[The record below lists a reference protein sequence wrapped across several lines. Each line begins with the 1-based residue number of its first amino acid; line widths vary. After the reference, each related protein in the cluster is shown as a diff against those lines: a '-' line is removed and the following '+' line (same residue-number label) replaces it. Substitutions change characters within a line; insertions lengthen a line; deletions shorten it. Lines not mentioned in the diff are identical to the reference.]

1 MMNRNKMT
9 EYGLLVVSATLLVA
23 GMLLPM
29 FSFHKFYFFNDEF
42 SLVGGVLYL
51 LSIREIPLFL
61 IIFLFSIAA
70 PIYKTYLAMLL
81 VMKRINGQDEK
92 LRAVKRLAIM
102 SKWSMAD
109 VFVISVLAATVKL
122 GTVASIE
129 IHSGLFV
136 FGLGVLTSMLLVQ
149 KLLQAYELRPKN
161 SEV

>member
-1 MMNRNKMT
+1 MINRNNIT
-9 EYGLLVVSATLLVA
+9 EYGLLIISASLLLA

-42 SLVGGVLYL
+42 SLVGGVVYL
-51 LSIREIPLFL
+51 LSIGKLYLFL
-61 IIFLFSIAA
+61 FIFLFSIAA

-81 VMKRINGQDEK
+81 VTKRVTDQDER
-92 LRAVKRLAIM
+92 LNTVKRLALM

-136 FGLGVLTSMLLVQ
+136 FGLGVVTSMLLVQ

-161 SEV
+161 SEI